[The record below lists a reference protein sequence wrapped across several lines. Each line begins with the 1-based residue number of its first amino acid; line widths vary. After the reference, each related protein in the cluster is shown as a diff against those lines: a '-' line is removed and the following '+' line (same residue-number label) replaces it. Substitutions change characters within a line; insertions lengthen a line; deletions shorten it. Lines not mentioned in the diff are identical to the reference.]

1 MTGSSQQQPLT
12 VHVKYG
18 DVEYTFSGSLEEVW
32 TALNRFFAEHAP
44 AFQIAKALALSVDLQ
59 RLAEDCKGLI
69 GFADNAPHLLVPKEK
84 LTDNETLALCLLAAH
99 LGFKL
104 GMLKTDVLTREEL
117 QAKLGK
123 NPKITSTR
131 LGELVKAEIAEK
143 TSEGS
148 YRITSFGVFQ
158 MQKEW
163 LPRIRAKLGL

>member
-1 MTGSSQQQPLT
+1 LTGQQPLT
-12 VHVKYG
+12 VHVKHG
-18 DVEYTFSGSLEEVW
+18 DFECTFSGSLEEVW
-32 TALNRFFAEHAP
+32 TALNQFFAQHVP
-44 AFQIAKALALSVDLQ
+44 AFQTAKALVLSIDLQ

-69 GFADNAPHLLVPKEK
+69 GFADNTPHLLVQKEK

-99 LGFKL
+99 LGFRL

-131 LGELVKAEIAEK
+131 LGELVKSEIAEK
-143 TSEGS
+143 TGEGG

-158 MQKEW
+158 MQREW
-163 LPRIRAKLGL
+163 LPRIKAKLGM

>member
-1 MTGSSQQQPLT
+1 MTGQQPLT
-12 VHVKYG
+12 VHVKHG
-18 DVEYTFSGSLEEVW
+18 DFECTFSGSLEEVW
-32 TALNRFFAEHAP
+32 TALNQFFAQHVP
-44 AFQIAKALALSVDLQ
+44 AFQTAKALVLSIDLQ

-69 GFADNAPHLLVPKEK
+69 GFADNTPHLLVQKEK

-99 LGFKL
+99 LGFRL

-131 LGELVKAEIAEK
+131 LGELVKSEIAEK
-143 TSEGS
+143 TGEGG

-158 MQKEW
+158 MQREW
-163 LPRIRAKLGL
+163 LPRIKAKLGM

>member
-1 MTGSSQQQPLT
+1 LTGQQPLT
-12 VHVKYG
+12 VHVKHG
-18 DVEYTFSGSLEEVW
+18 DFECTFSGSLEEVW
-32 TALNRFFAEHAP
+32 TALNQFFAQHIP
-44 AFQIAKALALSVDLQ
+44 AFQTAKALVLSIDLQ

-69 GFADNAPHLLVPKEK
+69 GFADNTPHLLVQKEK

-99 LGFKL
+99 LGFRL

-143 TSEGS
+143 TGEGG

-158 MQKEW
+158 MQREW
-163 LPRIRAKLGL
+163 LPRIKAKLGM